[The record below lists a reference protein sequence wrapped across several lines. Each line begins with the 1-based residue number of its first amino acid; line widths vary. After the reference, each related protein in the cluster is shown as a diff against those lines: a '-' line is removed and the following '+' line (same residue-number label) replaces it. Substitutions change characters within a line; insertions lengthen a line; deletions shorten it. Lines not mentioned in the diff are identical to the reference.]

1 MKGSTKCYD
10 GELTVGNRAPNVEFV
25 NVTVEQASADAATE
39 VTIPTGNYTR
49 PLEGK
54 AFVWEVLG
62 VFLDTGQN
70 VNLSAVPASYTL
82 NVRGSYQPLGAALG
96 GVLNF
101 SDSRIFFQNSKL
113 YRSAFTAG
121 GTFYQQQQEIEFTN
135 LSDGAGHGHLVCS
148 DNVSFS
154 ITSATG
160 QVNGAYIKVMMR
172 WKCISMSDFM
182 AIAQT
187 QKE

>member
-1 MKGSTKCYD
+1 MKGEKKCYD

-25 NVTVEQASADAATE
+25 NFIVEQASADAATE
-39 VTIPTGNYTR
+39 VTLPTGNYTR

-62 VFLDTGQN
+62 VFLNTGQN
-70 VNLSAVPASYTL
+70 VNLTAIPASYTL
-82 NVRGSYQPLGAALG
+82 NTRMSYQPLGAALG

-113 YRSAFTAG
+113 YRSAFTAA
-121 GTFYQQQQEIEFTN
+121 GTFYQQQQEIEYTD

-148 DNVSFS
+148 DSVSFS

-160 QVNGAYIKVMMR
+160 QINGAYAKVKMR
-172 WKCISMSDFM
+172 WKCISMSDYM
-182 AIAQT
+182 AISQT